1 MCKTA
6 FSIRFAHNELTG
18 RGSGLV
24 FLVAV
29 GALTF
34 RMVENNLTHAHTFGR
49 YFHVLVFANI
59 FQGFLQR
66 EDGGRNDTGLLI
78 GAGGTHVGQLF
89 ALGNVHHQ
97 VVFVNM
103 FSYDLSGVD
112 RILRFDEEFASV
124 LQVIDGV
131 GESRSAFDGP
141 KLLIA
146 RRCQRDSAYGPCDRK
161 INSAP
166 TTEGRRFG
174 AGLTVFFLTVFSN
187 PDYPSFYP
195 FYLSK
200 TDIHPTI

>member
-97 VVFVNM
+97 VVFVDM
-103 FSYDLSGVD
+103 FSYDLPGVD
-112 RILRFDEEFASV
+112 RILRFDEKFASV
-124 LQVIDGV
+124 L
-131 GESRSAFDGP
+131 
-141 KLLIA
+141 
-146 RRCQRDSAYGPCDRK
+146 
-161 INSAP
+161 
-166 TTEGRRFG
+166 
-174 AGLTVFFLTVFSN
+174 
-187 PDYPSFYP
+187 
-195 FYLSK
+195 
-200 TDIHPTI
+200 